1 MKLSHIL
8 NVIVIIL
15 ILHLI
20 IINVD
25 SKKTINFSN
34 EQIMVNPSEEYSK
47 DVSKSENL
55 EEFYQ
60 KPPQDEL
67 LDFINSDVLPSNSYS
82 SKNNDSNFQS
92 DIMPTKDFYEIEKDI
107 QLKKPIEQDGPLNY
121 EDKFSDYLECENI
134 EQNQQTNITDLRAGK
149 DQAIY
154 HNPI

>member
-25 SKKTINFSN
+25 SKKTINLEN
-34 EQIMVNPSEEYSK
+34 ERFTTNQSEEYFK
-47 DVSKSENL
+47 DVSKLENL
-55 EEFYQ
+55 DEFYQ

-82 SKNNDSNFQS
+82 SKNNDSNFKS
-92 DIMPTKDFYEIEKDI
+92 DMMPSKDFYEIEKEI

-134 EQNQQTNITDLRAGK
+134 EQNLHTNITDLRAGK

>member
-25 SKKTINFSN
+25 FKKTINFGN
-34 EQIMVNPSEEYSK
+34 EQITVNPSEKISK
-47 DVSKSENL
+47 YENL
-55 EEFYQ
+55 DEFYQ

-82 SKNNDSNFQS
+82 SKNNDSNFKS
-92 DIMPTKDFYEIEKDI
+92 DMMPSKDFYEIEKDI
-107 QLKKPIEQDGPLNY
+107 QLKKPVKDERPLNY

-134 EQNQQTNITDLRAGK
+134 QQNQQTNITDLRAGK

>member
-8 NVIVIIL
+8 NAIVIIL

-25 SKKTINFSN
+25 FKKIINLGN
-34 EQIMVNPSEEYSK
+34 ERVTVNPSEEYSK
-47 DVSKSENL
+47 EVSKPENL

-82 SKNNDSNFQS
+82 SKNNDSNFKS
-92 DIMPTKDFYEIEKDI
+92 DSMPSKDFYEIEKEI
-107 QLKKPIEQDGPLNY
+107 QLKKPIEQEQSLNY
-121 EDKFSDYLECENI
+121 EDKFKSYLECENI
-134 EQNQQTNITDLRAGK
+134 QQNQQTDITDLRAGK

>member
-25 SKKTINFSN
+25 FKKKINLGN
-34 EQIMVNPSEEYSK
+34 ERVTVNPSEEYSK

-82 SKNNDSNFQS
+82 SKNNDSNFKS
-92 DIMPTKDFYEIEKDI
+92 DMMPSKDFYEIEKEI
-107 QLKKPIEQDGPLNY
+107 QLKKPIEQEQSLNY
-121 EDKFSDYLECENI
+121 EDKFKSYLECENI
-134 EQNQQTNITDLRAGK
+134 QQNQQTDITDLRAGK

>member
-25 SKKTINFSN
+25 FKKKINLGN
-34 EQIMVNPSEEYSK
+34 ERIIVNPSEEYSK
-47 DVSKSENL
+47 EVSKPENL

-82 SKNNDSNFQS
+82 SKNNDSNFKS
-92 DIMPTKDFYEIEKDI
+92 DSMPSKDFYEIEKEI
-107 QLKKPIEQDGPLNY
+107 QLKKPIEQKQSLNY
-121 EDKFSDYLECENI
+121 EDKFKSYLECENI
-134 EQNQQTNITDLRAGK
+134 QQNQQTDITDLRAGK